1 MHVLLLALHILLS
14 LISFCDASASHTWL
28 ARLLEAR
35 SPKLALSQ
43 SVRWWHDDCRSF
55 EPIPDTFQNIGHW
68 HPSVNQN
75 QTEHTIYVWSYF
87 CMSFVNYIFLMF
99 LPLLTL
105 PIAVIMHLQH
115 VSNLFYAYLI
125 YVMIARLVN

>member
-14 LISFCDASASHTWL
+14 LISFCDASASQTWL

-87 CMSFVNYIFLMF
+87 CMSFVNYIF
-99 LPLLTL
+99 
-105 PIAVIMHLQH
+105 
-115 VSNLFYAYLI
+115 
-125 YVMIARLVN
+125 